1 MMLRLDIQFK
11 TKSVLRVAEQQSFDM
26 CFVLLFMDVVVA
38 LMMMTETLSLRLRV
52 CVYM

>member
-11 TKSVLRVAEQQSFDM
+11 TKSVLRVAEQQSDM